1 MRQSVF
7 SAVVLNLRV
16 RESDPNFIYFIF
28 FKTVL
33 VEINSRAL

>member
-1 MRQSVF
+1 MCQSVF

-16 RESDPNFIYFIF
+16 WESNPDFVHFIF

-33 VEINSRAL
+33 DEVNSRA